1 MTKKINISLVIIIL
15 LIFCAPINAD
25 AQQPDEKPV
34 TIFTIDILNAPGF
47 ADVNVVQR
55 GLSNSDE
62 VGYIAVSRSSKNY
75 IQLTGETNGNTEN
88 FLSDLKGLVQ
98 DRFTFESSQT
108 RDGTLAITLRKIT
121 SN

>member
-1 MTKKINISLVIIIL
+1 MTKKIKISLVIIIL